1 MVEAD
6 RRVVVV
12 SQQFP
17 PDTSGHASR
26 MKDMTANLGDVGWD
40 IDVLAPP
47 PSFPHGEFDRQWY
60 RTRERTVEDVTVRRL
75 WSWQP
80 TESDP
85 GAVSRLAYYIT
96 FALHATLWL
105 AFNARRYDVVVT
117 TTPPIFTGLAGFL
130 PSLAG
135 TWWVVDVRDLWI
147 DASVSL
153 GFIGEGGILERT
165 SRAFQRHVL
174 RTGDTVAVTTEMLG
188 DTLCEQY
195 SAALAEK
202 MVVVPNGVDMSRF
215 GATDHEPTAD
225 GESVAEPAGDGDDDR
240 AVIVYVGNVG
250 HAQDLESCVRAMN
263 STSSDAVLRLVGG
276 GDTVPRLR
284 RIVRE
289 EGLEDRVEFVDP
301 VPREEIPSVLS
312 EADIGIAPL
321 VDDEELA
328 YAMPTKVYEY
338 LGCGLPVVVTGRGEL
353 ERFVRKSGGGVH
365 VDNDP
370 AEIAAA
376 FDRLIGDDALRTDM
390 ASNGHEYV
398 RNRYDRGRIARRLDG
413 HVRERI
419 DATGRRA
426 DAGGD

>member
-1 MVEAD
+1 MGDAD
-6 RRVVVV
+6 RRIVVV
-12 SQQFP
+12 SQHFP
-17 PDTSGHASR
+17 PDASGHASR

-60 RTRERTVEDVTVRRL
+60 LSRDRTVEDVTVRRL

-85 GAVSRLAYYIT
+85 GALSRLAYYIT

-105 AFNARRYDVVVT
+105 AFNSRRYDVVLT

-130 PSLAG
+130 PSLTG

-153 GFIGEGGILERT
+153 GFIEEDGILERI
-165 SRAFQRHVL
+165 SRAFQRGVL
-174 RTGDTVAVTTEMLG
+174 RTADTVTVTTEMLG

-202 MVVVPNGVDMSRF
+202 MVVVPNGVDISRF
-215 GATDHEPTAD
+215 STFDDEPPTDE
-225 GESVAEPAGDGDDDR
+225 ESIAEPADDDN
-240 AVIVYVGNVG
+240 AVIIYTGNIG
-250 HAQDLESCVRAMN
+250 HAQDLESCVRAMKLM
-263 STSSDAVLRLVGG
+263 SSDAVLRLVGG
-276 GDTVPRLR
+276 GDIVQQLR
-284 RIVRE
+284 RIVQE

-301 VPREEIPSVLS
+301 VPREEVPNVLS

-338 LGCGLPVVVTGRGEL
+338 LGCGLPIVVTGRGEL
-353 ERFVRKSGGGVH
+353 ERFTQESGGGVH

-370 AEIAAA
+370 TEIAAA
-376 FDRLIGDDALRTDM
+376 FDRLLGDDALRTDM
-390 ASNGHEYV
+390 ATDGHEYV
-398 RNRYDRGRIARRLDG
+398 RNQYDRKRIARRLDE

-419 DATGRRA
+419 DAPGERVEV
-426 DAGGD
+426 GGG